1 MTMRNKP
8 INGAAE
14 VRAFSMPDLRAI
26 SDGNVVEGHAAV
38 FGERANIGG
47 WFTEVFERGAFD
59 STDFTDVL
67 FSVINHDM
75 RSLPLARSRN
85 NNANSTLQLK
95 IDDQGLY
102 TRALLDVERN
112 ADALALYSAVER
124 ADVSGMSL
132 IFFVRADRWEGLDS
146 ELPTRYV
153 TDVSRVIEVSPA
165 SFPAYDGT
173 DINARDQRALDS
185 AARVLESAR
194 SRLESQNNE
203 RASIN
208 EFKSALLGKEVSHSE
223 G

>member
-1 MTMRNKP
+1 MTMTVRNKP
-8 INGAAE
+8 VNGAPE

-26 SDGNVVEGHAAV
+26 SEGNVVEGHAAV

-59 STDFTDVL
+59 RTDFTDVL

-112 ADALALYSAVER
+112 ANALALYSAVER

-132 IFFVRADRWEGLDS
+132 IFFVRADRWEGLDTDM
-146 ELPTRYV
+146 PTRYV
-153 TDVSRVIEVSPA
+153 TDVKRVIEVSPA

-173 DINARDQRALDS
+173 DINTRDQRALDS

-203 RASIN
+203 LAVLN
-208 EFKSALLGKEVSHSE
+208 EFKSALLGKEVPKQ
-223 G
+223 